1 MGQRYEHVTVECCT
15 PQDIRSKE
23 INGWEICAAVGNPG
37 HIHPTIY
44 FKRPIDYAKTDLRQR
59 AENQCKRSA

>member
-15 PQDIRSKE
+15 PQDIQSKQ
-23 INGWEICAAVGNPG
+23 IDGWEICAAVGNPG

-44 FKRPIDYAKTDLRQR
+44 FKRPYE
-59 AENQCKRSA
+59 ENNQESGK